1 MTKQEFQEMS
11 GLEVNEEQMWGIH
24 EAYLTADLDK
34 QDFCEALKTPK
45 GAAELA
51 EIIGR
56 KIVERRNA
64 AETKANSLNEEIR
77 ELKNKVEDLKYF
89 LLTQSHDPDEDR
101 IKETAIRLYGE
112 RDYYITCI
120 EEGYEPDHQD
130 LERIAELLRGD
141 RR

>member
-1 MTKQEFQEMS
+1 MTGIK
-11 GLEVNEEQMWGIH
+11 VNEEQMWRIH
-24 EAYLTADLDK
+24 EAYLTSGLDK
-34 QDFCEALKTPK
+34 QQFCEALKTPK
-45 GAAELA
+45 GAAELT

-56 KIVERRNA
+56 GIIQ
-64 AETKANSLNEEIR
+64 ETKAYETRIKDLETKI
-77 ELKNKVEDLKYF
+77 EDLKYF
-89 LLTQSHDPDEDR
+89 LLAQSHDPDEDR

>member
-1 MTKQEFQEMS
+1 MT
-11 GLEVNEEQMWGIH
+11 GLAVNEEQMWGIH
-24 EAYLTADLDK
+24 EAYITSRLDK
-34 QDFCEALKTPK
+34 QDFCEAIKSQN

-56 KIVERRNA
+56 GIIQERNA
-64 AETKANSLNEEIR
+64 AETKANNLNEEIR
-77 ELKNKVEDLKYF
+77 ELRNKVEDLKYF

-130 LERIAELLRGD
+130 LERIAELLKGD

>member
-1 MTKQEFQEMS
+1 MTKQEFQEMT
-11 GLEVNEEQMWGIH
+11 GLTVDEEQMWGIH
-24 EAYLTADLDK
+24 EAYITSGLDK
-34 QDFCEALKTPK
+34 QDFCEAIKSQN

-56 KIVERRNA
+56 GIIQERNA

-77 ELKNKVEDLKYF
+77 ELRNKVEDLKYF

-130 LERIAELLRGD
+130 LERIAELLKGD

>member
-1 MTKQEFQEMS
+1 MT
-11 GLEVNEEQMWGIH
+11 GLTVDEEQMWGIH
-24 EAYLTADLDK
+24 EAYITSGLGK
-34 QDFCEALKTPK
+34 QDFCEAIKSQK

-56 KIVERRNA
+56 GIIQERNA
-64 AETKANSLNEEIR
+64 AEPKANSLNEEIR
-77 ELKNKVEDLKYF
+77 ELRNKVEDLKYF

-130 LERIAELLRGD
+130 LERIAELLKGD

>member
-1 MTKQEFQEMS
+1 MTKQEFQEMT
-11 GLEVNEEQMWGIH
+11 GLTVDEEQMWGIH
-24 EAYLTADLDK
+24 EAYITSGLGK
-34 QDFCEALKTPK
+34 QDFCEAIKSQK

-56 KIVERRNA
+56 GIIQERNA

-77 ELKNKVEDLKYF
+77 ELRNKVEDLKYF

-130 LERIAELLRGD
+130 LERIAELLKGD

>member
-1 MTKQEFQEMS
+1 MT
-11 GLEVNEEQMWGIH
+11 GLTVDEEQMWGIH
-24 EAYLTADLDK
+24 EAYITSGLGK
-34 QDFCEALKTPK
+34 QDFCEAIKSQK

-56 KIVERRNA
+56 GIIQERNA

-77 ELKNKVEDLKYF
+77 ELRNKVEDLKYF

-130 LERIAELLRGD
+130 LERIAELLKGD